1 MPTYPPAPTNGGDI
15 EILEEVEADAP
26 VPDAPQ
32 LPGSVARAAQ
42 EADDATDD
50 ALGASSPVGDFTVD
64 GLNTVVTELNKLLP
78 KFGIEEPYEDFTEDS
93 QTLPPEFM
101 RMLMMVAAAAKDAAM
116 MDLAQDLE
124 RATTDQDM
132 IALAGKLRALSDSAD
147 FERFLNTNMPEQ
159 ESAAPEV
166 APDEP
171 LPAAPPTSGGGLST
185 EDEDLFAARV

>member
-1 MPTYPPAPTNGGDI
+1 MPTYQPASTNEADI
-15 EILEEVEADAP
+15 EILGEVEADMP
-26 VPDAPQ
+26 VPEAPQ

-50 ALGASSPVGDFTVD
+50 AIGASSPVGDFTVD

-124 RATTDQDM
+124 RATNDQDM
-132 IALAGKLRALSDSAD
+132 IGLAGKLRALSDSAD
-147 FERFLNTNMPEQ
+147 FERFLNTNMPEP
-159 ESAAPEV
+159 EPAAPEG
-166 APDEP
+166 APDES
-171 LPAAPPTSGGGLST
+171 APTAQPPSGGGIST
-185 EDEDLFAARV
+185 DDESLFASRV